1 MDGPCVVQY
10 PKDGIVPYAQ
20 NVTGEPFAVGKWQTL
35 IPGGQDAV
43 ILAYGRMTLNAIQ
56 ASELLV
62 KCGLSVGV
70 IDCCSLK
77 PMDMDCLRALFARGA
92 KLITVE
98 EGEMIGG
105 FGSEIAR
112 VCVEENADAPIQI
125 IGLENRFITHGSV
138 PELLELKESWTTRRK
153 VMSDKKRVDVALVE
167 RGLAQSREKAQA
179 LVMSGVVYIG
189 ENKVD
194 KASAQV
200 TPEDE
205 LIVRQTGTG
214 YVSRGALKLEKGLAV
229 FGVEA
234 KDRVAMDLGASTG
247 GFTDVLL
254 QNGAAHVYAIDVGYG
269 QLDWKLRNDPRV
281 TVMERTNARY
291 LTADDLPLRP
301 TLGVMDVSFISI
313 TKILPA
319 AAAIMG
325 ENGEF
330 ISLIKPQFEAG
341 RDRVGKKGVVRDAQ
355 VHLDVVKEILHFID
369 ADMGWTAQNLS
380 FSPIKGPEG
389 NIEFLVHILP
399 KERATHSVTEQE
411 AAEVVR
417 QAHESLGNA

>member
-1 MDGPCVVQY
+1 
-10 PKDGIVPYAQ
+10 
-20 NVTGEPFAVGKWQTL
+20 
-35 IPGGQDAV
+35 
-43 ILAYGRMTLNAIQ
+43 
-56 ASELLV
+56 
-62 KCGLSVGV
+62 
-70 IDCCSLK
+70 
-77 PMDMDCLRALFARGA
+77 
-92 KLITVE
+92 
-98 EGEMIGG
+98 
-105 FGSEIAR
+105 
-112 VCVEENADAPIQI
+112 
-125 IGLENRFITHGSV
+125 
-138 PELLELKESWTTRRK
+138 
-153 VMSDKKRVDVALVE
+153 MSDKKRVDVALVE

-325 ENGEF
+325 EKGEF

-369 ADMGWTAQNLS
+369 ADMGWMAQNLS

>member
-1 MDGPCVVQY
+1 
-10 PKDGIVPYAQ
+10 
-20 NVTGEPFAVGKWQTL
+20 
-35 IPGGQDAV
+35 
-43 ILAYGRMTLNAIQ
+43 
-56 ASELLV
+56 
-62 KCGLSVGV
+62 
-70 IDCCSLK
+70 
-77 PMDMDCLRALFARGA
+77 
-92 KLITVE
+92 
-98 EGEMIGG
+98 
-105 FGSEIAR
+105 
-112 VCVEENADAPIQI
+112 
-125 IGLENRFITHGSV
+125 
-138 PELLELKESWTTRRK
+138 
-153 VMSDKKRVDVALVE
+153 MSDKKRVDVALVE

-194 KASAQV
+194 KASTQV

-214 YVSRGALKLEKGLAV
+214 YVSRGALKLEKGFAV

>member
-1 MDGPCVVQY
+1 
-10 PKDGIVPYAQ
+10 
-20 NVTGEPFAVGKWQTL
+20 
-35 IPGGQDAV
+35 
-43 ILAYGRMTLNAIQ
+43 
-56 ASELLV
+56 
-62 KCGLSVGV
+62 
-70 IDCCSLK
+70 
-77 PMDMDCLRALFARGA
+77 
-92 KLITVE
+92 
-98 EGEMIGG
+98 
-105 FGSEIAR
+105 
-112 VCVEENADAPIQI
+112 
-125 IGLENRFITHGSV
+125 
-138 PELLELKESWTTRRK
+138 
-153 VMSDKKRVDVALVE
+153 MSDKKRVDVALVE

-200 TPEDE
+200 MPEDE

-319 AAAIMG
+319 AAAIMV

>member
-1 MDGPCVVQY
+1 MKKVRLDQ
-10 PKDGIVPYAQ
+10 
-20 NVTGEPFAVGKWQTL
+20 
-35 IPGGQDAV
+35 
-43 ILAYGRMTLNAIQ
+43 
-56 ASELLV
+56 LV
-62 KCGLSVGV
+62 FDQGLS
-70 IDCCSLK
+70 
-77 PMDMDCLRALFARGA
+77 
-92 KLITVE
+92 E
-98 EGEMIGG
+98 
-105 FGSEIAR
+105 
-112 VCVEENADAPIQI
+112 
-125 IGLENRFITHGSV
+125 
-138 PELLELKESWTTRRK
+138 
-153 VMSDKKRVDVALVE
+153 
-167 RGLAQSREKAQA
+167 SRERAKAII
-179 LVMSGVVYIG
+179 MSGVVYVNG
-189 ENKVD
+189 QRAD
-194 KASAQV
+194 KPGAQV
-200 TPEDE
+200 APDAKIE
-205 LIVRQTGTG
+205 VRGNTLP
-214 YVSRGALKLEKGLAV
+214 YVSRGGFKLEKALKVFPVDPTGLTCI
-229 FGVEA
+229 
-234 KDRVAMDLGASTG
+234 DCGASTG

>member
-1 MDGPCVVQY
+1 
-10 PKDGIVPYAQ
+10 
-20 NVTGEPFAVGKWQTL
+20 
-35 IPGGQDAV
+35 
-43 ILAYGRMTLNAIQ
+43 
-56 ASELLV
+56 
-62 KCGLSVGV
+62 
-70 IDCCSLK
+70 
-77 PMDMDCLRALFARGA
+77 
-92 KLITVE
+92 
-98 EGEMIGG
+98 
-105 FGSEIAR
+105 
-112 VCVEENADAPIQI
+112 
-125 IGLENRFITHGSV
+125 
-138 PELLELKESWTTRRK
+138 
-153 VMSDKKRVDVALVE
+153 MSDKKRVDVALVE

-200 TPEDE
+200 MPEDE

-269 QLDWKLRNDPRV
+269 QLDCKLRNDPRV

>member
-1 MDGPCVVQY
+1 
-10 PKDGIVPYAQ
+10 
-20 NVTGEPFAVGKWQTL
+20 
-35 IPGGQDAV
+35 
-43 ILAYGRMTLNAIQ
+43 
-56 ASELLV
+56 
-62 KCGLSVGV
+62 
-70 IDCCSLK
+70 
-77 PMDMDCLRALFARGA
+77 
-92 KLITVE
+92 
-98 EGEMIGG
+98 
-105 FGSEIAR
+105 
-112 VCVEENADAPIQI
+112 
-125 IGLENRFITHGSV
+125 
-138 PELLELKESWTTRRK
+138 
-153 VMSDKKRVDVALVE
+153 MSDKKRVDVALVE

-200 TPEDE
+200 MPEDE

-369 ADMGWTAQNLS
+369 ADMGWMAQNLS

>member
-1 MDGPCVVQY
+1 
-10 PKDGIVPYAQ
+10 
-20 NVTGEPFAVGKWQTL
+20 
-35 IPGGQDAV
+35 
-43 ILAYGRMTLNAIQ
+43 
-56 ASELLV
+56 
-62 KCGLSVGV
+62 
-70 IDCCSLK
+70 
-77 PMDMDCLRALFARGA
+77 
-92 KLITVE
+92 
-98 EGEMIGG
+98 
-105 FGSEIAR
+105 
-112 VCVEENADAPIQI
+112 
-125 IGLENRFITHGSV
+125 
-138 PELLELKESWTTRRK
+138 
-153 VMSDKKRVDVALVE
+153 MSDKKRVDVALVE

-200 TPEDE
+200 MPEDE

-399 KERATHSVTEQE
+399 KECATHSVTEQE

>member
-1 MDGPCVVQY
+1 
-10 PKDGIVPYAQ
+10 
-20 NVTGEPFAVGKWQTL
+20 
-35 IPGGQDAV
+35 
-43 ILAYGRMTLNAIQ
+43 
-56 ASELLV
+56 
-62 KCGLSVGV
+62 
-70 IDCCSLK
+70 
-77 PMDMDCLRALFARGA
+77 
-92 KLITVE
+92 
-98 EGEMIGG
+98 
-105 FGSEIAR
+105 
-112 VCVEENADAPIQI
+112 
-125 IGLENRFITHGSV
+125 
-138 PELLELKESWTTRRK
+138 
-153 VMSDKKRVDVALVE
+153 MSDKKRVDVALVE

-200 TPEDE
+200 MPEDE

-269 QLDWKLRNDPRV
+269 QLDWNLRNEPRV

-369 ADMGWTAQNLS
+369 ADMDWTAQNLS

-411 AAEVVR
+411 AAEVER

>member
-1 MDGPCVVQY
+1 
-10 PKDGIVPYAQ
+10 
-20 NVTGEPFAVGKWQTL
+20 
-35 IPGGQDAV
+35 
-43 ILAYGRMTLNAIQ
+43 
-56 ASELLV
+56 
-62 KCGLSVGV
+62 
-70 IDCCSLK
+70 
-77 PMDMDCLRALFARGA
+77 
-92 KLITVE
+92 
-98 EGEMIGG
+98 
-105 FGSEIAR
+105 
-112 VCVEENADAPIQI
+112 
-125 IGLENRFITHGSV
+125 
-138 PELLELKESWTTRRK
+138 
-153 VMSDKKRVDVALVE
+153 MSDKKRVDVALVE

-194 KASAQV
+194 KASTQV

-234 KDRVAMDLGASTG
+234 KDHVAMDLGASTG

-369 ADMGWTAQNLS
+369 TDMGWTAQNLS

-399 KERATHSVTEQE
+399 KARATHSVTEQE

>member
-1 MDGPCVVQY
+1 MKKVRLDQ
-10 PKDGIVPYAQ
+10 
-20 NVTGEPFAVGKWQTL
+20 
-35 IPGGQDAV
+35 
-43 ILAYGRMTLNAIQ
+43 
-56 ASELLV
+56 LV
-62 KCGLSVGV
+62 FDQGLS
-70 IDCCSLK
+70 
-77 PMDMDCLRALFARGA
+77 
-92 KLITVE
+92 E
-98 EGEMIGG
+98 
-105 FGSEIAR
+105 
-112 VCVEENADAPIQI
+112 
-125 IGLENRFITHGSV
+125 
-138 PELLELKESWTTRRK
+138 
-153 VMSDKKRVDVALVE
+153 
-167 RGLAQSREKAQA
+167 SRERAKAII
-179 LVMSGVVYIG
+179 MSGVVYVNG
-189 ENKVD
+189 QRAD
-194 KASAQV
+194 KPGALVA
-200 TPEDE
+200 PDAKIE
-205 LIVRQTGTG
+205 VRGNTLP
-214 YVSRGALKLEKGLAV
+214 YVSRGGFKLEKALRVFPIDPTGLTCI
-229 FGVEA
+229 
-234 KDRVAMDLGASTG
+234 DCGASTG

>member
-1 MDGPCVVQY
+1 
-10 PKDGIVPYAQ
+10 
-20 NVTGEPFAVGKWQTL
+20 
-35 IPGGQDAV
+35 
-43 ILAYGRMTLNAIQ
+43 
-56 ASELLV
+56 
-62 KCGLSVGV
+62 
-70 IDCCSLK
+70 
-77 PMDMDCLRALFARGA
+77 
-92 KLITVE
+92 
-98 EGEMIGG
+98 
-105 FGSEIAR
+105 
-112 VCVEENADAPIQI
+112 
-125 IGLENRFITHGSV
+125 
-138 PELLELKESWTTRRK
+138 
-153 VMSDKKRVDVALVE
+153 MSDKKRVDVALVE

-325 ENGEF
+325 GNGEF

>member
-1 MDGPCVVQY
+1 
-10 PKDGIVPYAQ
+10 
-20 NVTGEPFAVGKWQTL
+20 
-35 IPGGQDAV
+35 
-43 ILAYGRMTLNAIQ
+43 
-56 ASELLV
+56 
-62 KCGLSVGV
+62 
-70 IDCCSLK
+70 
-77 PMDMDCLRALFARGA
+77 
-92 KLITVE
+92 
-98 EGEMIGG
+98 
-105 FGSEIAR
+105 
-112 VCVEENADAPIQI
+112 
-125 IGLENRFITHGSV
+125 
-138 PELLELKESWTTRRK
+138 
-153 VMSDKKRVDVALVE
+153 MSDKKRVDVALVE

-200 TPEDE
+200 MPEDE

-291 LTADDLPLRP
+291 LTTDDLPLRP

-389 NIEFLVHILP
+389 NIECLVHILP

>member
-1 MDGPCVVQY
+1 
-10 PKDGIVPYAQ
+10 
-20 NVTGEPFAVGKWQTL
+20 
-35 IPGGQDAV
+35 
-43 ILAYGRMTLNAIQ
+43 
-56 ASELLV
+56 
-62 KCGLSVGV
+62 
-70 IDCCSLK
+70 
-77 PMDMDCLRALFARGA
+77 
-92 KLITVE
+92 
-98 EGEMIGG
+98 
-105 FGSEIAR
+105 
-112 VCVEENADAPIQI
+112 
-125 IGLENRFITHGSV
+125 
-138 PELLELKESWTTRRK
+138 
-153 VMSDKKRVDVALVE
+153 MSGKKRVDVALVE

-194 KASAQV
+194 KASMQV
-200 TPEDE
+200 TPDDE

-229 FGVEA
+229 FNVDV
-234 KDRVAMDLGASTG
+234 KDRIAMDLGASTG

-269 QLDWKLRNDPRV
+269 QLDWKLRNDSRV

-291 LTADDLPLRP
+291 LKPDDLPLQP

-313 TKILPA
+313 TKILPS

-325 ENGEF
+325 EMGEF

-355 VHLDVVKEILHFID
+355 VHLDVVKEILSFIGQ
-369 ADMGWTAQNLS
+369 DMQWTAQDLS

-399 KERATHSVTEQE
+399 KSRATHSVTPEE

-417 QAHESLGNA
+417 QAHEALGNA

>member
-1 MDGPCVVQY
+1 
-10 PKDGIVPYAQ
+10 
-20 NVTGEPFAVGKWQTL
+20 
-35 IPGGQDAV
+35 
-43 ILAYGRMTLNAIQ
+43 
-56 ASELLV
+56 
-62 KCGLSVGV
+62 
-70 IDCCSLK
+70 
-77 PMDMDCLRALFARGA
+77 
-92 KLITVE
+92 
-98 EGEMIGG
+98 
-105 FGSEIAR
+105 
-112 VCVEENADAPIQI
+112 
-125 IGLENRFITHGSV
+125 
-138 PELLELKESWTTRRK
+138 
-153 VMSDKKRVDVALVE
+153 MSDKKRVDVALVE

-200 TPEDE
+200 MPEDE

-269 QLDWKLRNDPRV
+269 QLDWKLRNEPRV

-291 LTADDLPLRP
+291 LMADDLPLRP

-369 ADMGWTAQNLS
+369 ADMDWTAQNLS

>member
-1 MDGPCVVQY
+1 
-10 PKDGIVPYAQ
+10 
-20 NVTGEPFAVGKWQTL
+20 
-35 IPGGQDAV
+35 
-43 ILAYGRMTLNAIQ
+43 
-56 ASELLV
+56 
-62 KCGLSVGV
+62 
-70 IDCCSLK
+70 
-77 PMDMDCLRALFARGA
+77 
-92 KLITVE
+92 
-98 EGEMIGG
+98 
-105 FGSEIAR
+105 
-112 VCVEENADAPIQI
+112 
-125 IGLENRFITHGSV
+125 
-138 PELLELKESWTTRRK
+138 
-153 VMSDKKRVDVALVE
+153 MSDKKRVDVALVE

-200 TPEDE
+200 MPEDE

-214 YVSRGALKLEKGLAV
+214 YVSRGALKLEKGLAA

>member
-1 MDGPCVVQY
+1 
-10 PKDGIVPYAQ
+10 
-20 NVTGEPFAVGKWQTL
+20 
-35 IPGGQDAV
+35 
-43 ILAYGRMTLNAIQ
+43 
-56 ASELLV
+56 
-62 KCGLSVGV
+62 
-70 IDCCSLK
+70 
-77 PMDMDCLRALFARGA
+77 
-92 KLITVE
+92 
-98 EGEMIGG
+98 
-105 FGSEIAR
+105 
-112 VCVEENADAPIQI
+112 
-125 IGLENRFITHGSV
+125 
-138 PELLELKESWTTRRK
+138 
-153 VMSDKKRVDVALVE
+153 MSGKKRVDVALVE

-194 KASAQV
+194 KASMQV
-200 TPEDE
+200 TPDDE

-229 FGVEA
+229 FNVDVKG
-234 KDRVAMDLGASTG
+234 RIAMDLGASTG

-269 QLDWKLRNDPRV
+269 QLDWKLRNDSRV

-291 LTADDLPLRP
+291 LKAEDLPLQP

-313 TKILPA
+313 TKILPS

-325 ENGEF
+325 EMGEF

-355 VHLDVVKEILHFID
+355 VHLDVVKEILSFID
-369 ADMGWTAQNLS
+369 QDMQWTAQDLS

-399 KERATHSVTEQE
+399 KSRATHSVTPEE

-417 QAHESLGNA
+417 QAHEALGNV